1 VLQNSY
7 SRHQVLIWRRINV
20 AAIQLP
26 AWIYAIYEAKIET
39 LISLE
44 GFATRGII
52 IRWICH
58 LQGAHPNHPPALQPG
73 VVVAAAEA
81 CRRCLGFGAS
91 WPAAT
96 RPAERLA
103 AWHH

>member
-1 VLQNSY
+1 VLQNSN
-7 SRHQVLIWRRINV
+7 SRHHVLIQRRINV

-26 AWIYAIYEAKIET
+26 AWIYAIHEAKIET

-58 LQGAHPNHPPALQPG
+58 FQGAHPNRPPALQPA
-73 VVVAAAEA
+73 VVIAAAEA

-91 WPAAT
+91 WPAAVHPT
-96 RPAERLA
+96 ERLA
-103 AWHH
+103 A